1 MRNLTAEIRA
11 FLRDEEGVT
20 MIEYVLIA
28 ALIAVFL
35 IAGFQLDQL
44 LICVIKLN
52 ILGGKA
58 FMNNSCLA
66 IASEDLLNPF

>member
-28 ALIAVFL
+28 ALVAVAL
-35 IAGFQLDQL
+35 ITFWKQIEKALETILTKISEELNRAAGT
-44 LICVIKLN
+44 
-52 ILGGKA
+52 GGG
-58 FMNNSCLA
+58 
-66 IASEDLLNPF
+66 